1 MVASQNG
8 VFFVKANDV
17 ASKLG
22 ATLTED
28 ATSLKFASKSHGAA
42 IFKPEGEKPS
52 ALAELGIPGKS
63 DFILVNLDAMPM
75 HFRNKDWYI
84 SYASAELLLTPYLR
98 PDLLNSRLKPT
109 QCYLLNVS
117 HPQDGLKA
125 RTDKLIMALAKRN
138 PSTMKVFPAKGINPV
153 ADNFFVVLLSFSKLK
168 DSEGF
173 VPPEFRL
180 VVDADLV
187 VPARPLDG
195 KSASLMKSSL
205 QIASMLAIKL
215 QDCVPASLDAAHST
229 DYKIWNK
236 PQFWMAPTITIN
248 VNVEEQRFNQLEKD
262 GFKSFEAMLNKALRN
277 FTAGTN

>member
-1 MVASQNG
+1 M
-8 VFFVKANDV
+8 FFVKANDV

-28 ATSLKFASKSHGAA
+28 ATSLNFASKSHGAA

-84 SYASAELLLTPYLR
+84 SYASAG
-98 PDLLNSRLKPT
+98 LKPT

-117 HPQDGLKA
+117 HPQNGLKA
-125 RTDKLIMALAKRN
+125 QTDKLIMALAKRN

-195 KSASLMKSSL
+195 KSASLIKSSL
-205 QIASMLAIKL
+205 QIASMLVIKL

-262 GFKSFEAMLNKALRN
+262 GFKSFEAMLNKTLRN
-277 FTAGTN
+277 FTAGTD